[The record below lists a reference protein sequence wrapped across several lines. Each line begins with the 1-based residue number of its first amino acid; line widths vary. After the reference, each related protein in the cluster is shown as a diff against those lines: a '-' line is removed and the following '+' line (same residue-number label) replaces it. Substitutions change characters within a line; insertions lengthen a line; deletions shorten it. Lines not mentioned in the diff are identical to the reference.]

1 MKALITGASSGIGRD
16 IARYLSKLG
25 YDLIIT
31 ATDKSAL
38 EELSNELKTKI
49 KIITLDLSIKENVYK
64 LYELTKDEN
73 IDILINNAGFGLFGE
88 FAKTDLDKE
97 LKMIDVNIIAFHIL
111 AKLFLIDF
119 TKRNSGYILN
129 VASVAGFLAGPHL
142 NTYYAT
148 KNYDLKLTL
157 AIYQELKEQKS
168 NVHISA
174 LCPGPVK
181 TSFNKVAGSRFK
193 MKGLESSYVAK
204 HAIDKMFKNKLI
216 IVPGISTKLWLFIS
230 RFIPYK
236 LQLKIVSKM
245 QLAKNKQ

>member
-1 MKALITGASSGIGRD
+1 MKALVTGASSGIGRD

-31 ATDKSAL
+31 AMDKSSL
-38 EELSNELKTKI
+38 EELASELKTKV
-49 KIITLDLSIKENVYK
+49 KVITLDLSNKENVYK

-73 IDILINNAGFGLFGE
+73 IDILINNAGFGLFGD
-88 FAKTDLDKE
+88 FNKTDLEKE
-97 LKMIDVNIIAFHIL
+97 ITMINVNVVAFHIL

-119 TKRNSGYILN
+119 TKKNSGYILN
-129 VASVAGFLAGPHL
+129 VASVAGFLSGPHL

-168 NVHISA
+168 NVHISV
-174 LCPGPVK
+174 LCSGPVK
-181 TSFNKVAGSRFK
+181 TAFNKVAGGKFK
-193 MKGLESSYVAK
+193 MHGLDSSYVAK
-204 HAIDKMFKNKLI
+204 YAIDKMLKNKLI
-216 IVPGISTKLWLFIS
+216 IIPGIANKLWLFLS

-236 LQLKIVSKM
+236 LQLKIVSKL
-245 QLAKNKQ
+245 QLAKNK

>member
-1 MKALITGASSGIGRD
+1 MKALVTGASSGIGRD

-38 EELSNELKTKI
+38 ESLASELKTKV
-49 KIITLDLSIKENVYK
+49 KVITLDLSIKENVYK
-64 LYELTKDEN
+64 LYELTKGDN

-88 FAKTDLDKE
+88 FTKTDLEKE
-97 LKMIDVNIIAFHIL
+97 LKMIDVNVIAFHIL

-129 VASVAGFLAGPHL
+129 VASVAGFLSGPHL

-148 KNYDLKLTL
+148 KNYDLKLTM
-157 AIYQELKEQKS
+157 AIYQELKEQNS

-181 TSFNKVAGSRFK
+181 TSFNKAAGGKFK
-193 MKGLESSYVAK
+193 MQGLESAYVAK
-204 HAIDKMFKNKLI
+204 YAIDKMFKNKLI